1 MLETRIEQLMTL
13 FQVTLADAGELSR
26 KLQEIEVGQPKE
38 ALERREEIIIYRTYL
53 EGLVRAIP
61 AARLRIEPFRNDKAE
76 GRSWQALAPNCGA
89 VWRVREGSNVIGPC
103 LFFLLCLRFLHLV
116 MIHTAW
122 DGVESAHLRRRT
134 CERLF
139 SRNTTSAE
147 MPRITL
153 QLSEQAAELSE
164 LTLGPGFCDAGD
176 PYFVLYGAAVLAPI
190 LSICLLPA
198 FFVLFQTN
206 INPTALQQTIKE
218 PRVLLLVLQSIL
230 WSGVSAINTTRYPVL
245 LKVYEVDRVGSSLF
259 LAGLIDLFFFPLAL
273 GAFILMDCLVVTAPR
288 TRSFLAFTL
297 LFMLLERLG
306 NYYAS
311 DLPSALERAG
321 LVGSMISS
329 LETAQLTQVLGA
341 MAGLLGAP
349 RAMTFIKLPTTLMEL
364 VLFEQGARELK
375 KTQEAD
381 AVRFFEEAQAEN
393 QWLSKRGVTSKA
405 SGNSSDASSFM
416 SKSGASSGAESSD
429 GEGLR

>member
-1 MLETRIEQLMTL
+1 MTL
-13 FQVTLADAGELSR
+13 ILIPPLACCWQTL
-26 KLQEIEVGQPKE
+26 
-38 ALERREEIIIYRTYL
+38 
-53 EGLVRAIP
+53 
-61 AARLRIEPFRNDKAE
+61 
-76 GRSWQALAPNCGA
+76 
-89 VWRVREGSNVIGPC
+89 
-103 LFFLLCLRFLHLV
+103 
-116 MIHTAW
+116 
-122 DGVESAHLRRRT
+122 
-134 CERLF
+134 
-139 SRNTTSAE
+139 
-147 MPRITL
+147 
-153 QLSEQAAELSE
+153 
-164 LTLGPGFCDAGD
+164 
-176 PYFVLYGAAVLAPI
+176 
-190 LSICLLPA
+190 
-198 FFVLFQTN
+198 
-206 INPTALQQTIKE
+206 KE
-218 PRVLLLVLQSIL
+218 PRVLTLLLQSIL
-230 WSGVSAINTTRYPVL
+230 WAGVSAINTTRYPVL

-259 LAGLIDLFFFPLAL
+259 LASLIDLFFFPCAL

-311 DLPSALERAG
+311 DLPSSLERAG

-329 LETAQLTQVLGA
+329 LETAVLTVVGGA
-341 MAGLLGAP
+341 MASLLGAP

-375 KTQEAD
+375 KTQDAD

-429 GEGLR
+429 GG